1 MLALYLINSI
11 VLSTHSIAGVIE
23 IEYEKYCAEYLAET
37 RDPKKC
43 CYILTQPHENQNI
56 TCNSKNPVEVVEPFP
71 HPIEGRK
78 LPLIRGL
85 VSGSLTNSLN
95 QYNSTARYGEN
106 PSKDSLLISV
116 TVDLLV

>member
-37 RDPKKC
+37 RDPKEC

-71 HPIEGRK
+71 HN
-78 LPLIRGL
+78 RGQEA
-85 VSGSLTNSLN
+85 TT
-95 QYNSTARYGEN
+95 Y
-106 PSKDSLLISV
+106 
-116 TVDLLV
+116 